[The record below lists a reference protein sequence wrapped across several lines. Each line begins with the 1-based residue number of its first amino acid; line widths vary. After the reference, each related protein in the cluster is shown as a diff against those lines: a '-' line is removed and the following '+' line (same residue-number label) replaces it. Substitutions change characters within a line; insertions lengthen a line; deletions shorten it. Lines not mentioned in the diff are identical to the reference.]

1 MNKGLFITFE
11 GCEGCG
17 KTTVSRLVRENLL
30 QLGYEVVMTREP
42 GGTPISEKI
51 REVLLDTSNVE
62 MKPETEALL
71 YAASRAQHTLEK
83 IQPAVETGQ
92 IVLCDRYLDSSL
104 AYQGYARNLGVDAVG
119 WINDFGISGYRPDLV
134 FFIDVPP
141 EVGFRRMTGRKK
153 DRLENENI
161 TFHKH
166 VYDYFSTMA
175 MLADNTIKIDGVHL
189 TPAEE
194 AKIITDKIVKTLEDK
209 R

>member
-17 KTTVSRLVRENLL
+17 KTTVSKLVGENLL
-30 QLGYEVVMTREP
+30 QLGYDVVMTREP

-51 REVLLDTSNVE
+51 REVLLDTANAE
-62 MKPETEALL
+62 MRPETEALL
-71 YAASRAQHTLEK
+71 YAASRTQHTLEK
-83 IQPAVETGQ
+83 IQSAVSKGK

-104 AYQGYARNLGVDAVG
+104 AYQGHARHLGIDAIE
-119 WINDFGISGYRPDLV
+119 WINDFGIAGYRPDLV

-141 EVGFRRMTGRKK
+141 EVGFRRMAGRKK

-161 TFHKH
+161 NFHKS
-166 VYDYFSTMA
+166 VYEYFTNMA
-175 MLADNTIKIDGVHL
+175 VLADNTVKIDGVHL
-189 TPAEE
+189 TPEEE
-194 AKIITDKIVKTLEDK
+194 AKIITDKILKTLEDK